1 MDRLSLS
8 ISGTSTSRRRQPR
21 IANFSRRTS
30 SLHHPGESNHT
41 TRARQTIQPLAR
53 RTANTRQTHD
63 ESKTGATT
71 TTTTITIT
79 MRPHLTGLRA
89 PLRPSTTVTH
99 TPTLTAAR
107 PLSTTPALSA
117 RLIRRPRRP
126 YTFTQLVQ
134 LSDGSTYTCRTTSPH
149 PMHKSTK
156 DTRNHVLWQPT
167 DRSLQNVEL
176 DEAGR
181 LAAFRGRYGRG
192 FDIQEGEEGAEAK
205 EEGVVDLGELI
216 SGYAG
221 ETEQKKK

>member
-1 MDRLSLS
+1 
-8 ISGTSTSRRRQPR
+8 
-21 IANFSRRTS
+21 
-30 SLHHPGESNHT
+30 
-41 TRARQTIQPLAR
+41 
-53 RTANTRQTHD
+53 
-63 ESKTGATT
+63 
-71 TTTTITIT
+71 

-89 PLRPSTTVTH
+89 PLRPSTTTTH
-99 TPTLTAAR
+99 LTTSR

-126 YTFTQLVQ
+126 YTFTQLIQ

-149 PMHKSTK
+149 PMYRSTK
-156 DTRNHVLWQPT
+156 DTRNHVLWQPS

-192 FDIQEGEEGAEAK
+192 FDIQEGEEGEAK
-205 EEGVVDLGELI
+205 EEVVDLGDLI

-221 ETEQKKK
+221 TEAEEKKK